1 MGTLSHQHAGGS
13 SLTLARA
20 GGQTWAFEFQVLGFS
35 PTHKNLHQLLKSA
48 LLAGLADG
56 PAFGGRCLKRD
67 PKRTAQ

>member
-20 GGQTWAFEFQVLGFS
+20 GAQTWAFEFQVLGFS

-56 PAFGGRCLKRD
+56 PAFGGRCLKTD